1 MFGPAI
7 SWSRLP
13 ASGKKAQLISPAG
26 LWEATRRTARSARM
40 TSNDSMAPW
49 EAFKNLRNVQ
59 SWHVMTCHDKDD
71 MLWPSCG
78 SYDSLFWGWIL
89 DDFGEIQ
96 FSLWSRDIHGRSR
109 VQCFKLR
116 LLHQI
121 QHTGKRRGLRYQG
134 AAISCHISFGDPC
147 HLRIKNDRF
156 IYSAISWQG
165 PSTEEWWSD
174 GAQGFGEIGYE
185 WAAEAKA
192 KEYLAKLVLDPVW
205 LLEIWSDFMSRG
217 SFGLWLVI
225 CSKNCERS
233 WSRQAQ
239 VLFLAFA

>member
-96 FSLWSRDIHGRSR
+96 FLLWSRDVHGRSR
-109 VQCFKLR
+109 ACVFSCSVLQVEVTSPNSAYRKK
-116 LLHQI
+116 
-121 QHTGKRRGLRYQG
+121 KR
-134 AAISCHISFGDPC
+134 
-147 HLRIKNDRF
+147 
-156 IYSAISWQG
+156 
-165 PSTEEWWSD
+165 
-174 GAQGFGEIGYE
+174 
-185 WAAEAKA
+185 
-192 KEYLAKLVLDPVW
+192 
-205 LLEIWSDFMSRG
+205 LEISGCCDIMPYQFWGSMS
-217 SFGLWLVI
+217 
-225 CSKNCERS
+225 
-233 WSRQAQ
+233 
-239 VLFLAFA
+239 FAYQEW